1 MSAMEDP
8 TDDESDPTTTPR
20 TLEAELG
27 IPMAPETMAKSET
40 RLARNRRVAQFASFL
55 KAYAE
60 HGTLFKACS
69 VAGVRRKD
77 ILKWKAE
84 DARLQQRYED
94 AEKQFTEKLEN
105 IAHERAAEKSDLLLM
120 FTLKKRDPSYR
131 ENFKMEH
138 SGDVAIKVI
147 RYDSPE
153 YASLP
158 DSAPPAYIEG
168 EVIK

>member
-1 MSAMEDP
+1 MNT
-8 TDDESDPTTTPR
+8 TDGDFPPVEPR

-27 IPMAPETMAKSET
+27 IPLSPEAMVKSEN
-40 RLARNRRVAQFASFL
+40 RLARNRRVAQFTSFL

-60 HGTLFKACS
+60 HGTVYKACQ
-69 VAGVRRKD
+69 AANVRRKD
-77 ILKWKAE
+77 VLKWKAD
-84 DARLQQRYED
+84 DARLQQRFED

-138 SGDVAIKVI
+138 SGDVSVKVI
-147 RYDSPE
+147 RYDTPE
-153 YASLP
+153 YANLAM
-158 DSAPPAYIEG
+158 DAPKAYIEG